1 VRVDAHDYLVLPTEA
16 KMGKRGSWVEVPRLS
31 VPFAPVVE
39 QIKLLVDHGLT
50 SMMVL
55 FNFLSKCIT
64 PLQLR
69 VHSMWQYTE
78 ESDTTQLER
87 GRGSGLSSDVM
98 SDLLGKLTPNSFSV
112 DFITPSPPP
121 PRPGCAPMC
130 SAQPTRTWLLR
141 ELLMLDD
148 IGVTMQ

>member
-1 VRVDAHDYLVLPTEA
+1 VRVDAHDRLVLPTEA

-39 QIKLLVDHGLT
+39 QIKLLVDHGLM

-55 FNFLSKCIT
+55 FNFLSRCIT

-78 ESDTTQLER
+78 ESDTTQLEH

-98 SDLLGKLTPNSFSV
+98 SDLLGKLTPTHSPS
-112 DFITPSPPP
+112 TSSPPP
-121 PRPGCAPMC
+121 PPPGQAVHQC
-130 SAQPTRTWLLR
+130 AQPSRR
-141 ELLMLDD
+141 
-148 IGVTMQ
+148 GHGC